1 MRYTHWKAVNLG
13 AGTFMAAH
21 LVRTLAWQTWFDGSH
36 DPWFLNSGRAMAFTV
51 ALLAVA
57 GAMVSA
63 ANRRESIIRGANA
76 AAGALAAMI
85 AILAVIGPGNL
96 FPIVIAFGA
105 VIAVA
110 STGAGALAGW
120 GVHQTRKT

>member
-1 MRYTHWKAVNLG
+1 VNRS
-13 AGTFMAAH
+13 F
-21 LVRTLAWQTWFDGSH
+21 V
-36 DPWFLNSGRAMAFTV
+36 
-51 ALLAVA
+51 
-57 GAMVSA
+57 
-63 ANRRESIIRGANA
+63 ANA

-85 AILAVIGPGNL
+85 AILAAIGPGNL

-120 GVHQTRKT
+120 SVHQTRKT